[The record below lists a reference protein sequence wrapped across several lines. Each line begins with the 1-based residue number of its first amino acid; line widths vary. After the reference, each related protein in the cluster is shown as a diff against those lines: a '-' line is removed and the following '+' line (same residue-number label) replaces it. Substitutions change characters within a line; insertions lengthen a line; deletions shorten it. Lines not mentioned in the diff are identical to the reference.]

1 MTTPKRRVQR
11 KPPAK
16 RKVMRPAK
24 AGRVTSAVAKAA
36 VRKVA
41 AKRKAPVKRKP
52 LARKSRAKPGAK
64 KGRPTKYK
72 PEYCQVALE
81 MGRKG
86 DTWTAIAAEIGV
98 VRETMYD
105 WMDVQPAFS
114 DALKR
119 SRQMAQQWWEKTL
132 KGQAR
137 GKYDG
142 GSATAAIFAMK
153 NQFPDD
159 YRDRKEHKVDATQL
173 VELNFLGFDGTPIDF
188 GDDD

>member
-1 MTTPKRRVQR
+1 MSAILNNMTTPKKRVQR
-11 KPPAK
+11 KPPEK
-16 RKVMRPAK
+16 
-24 AGRVTSAVAKAA
+24 
-36 VRKVA
+36 
-41 AKRKAPVKRKP
+41 KAPVKRKAP
-52 LARKSRAKPGAK
+52 VRRRKAAQRKVPAKR
-64 KGRPTKYK
+64 GRPTKYK

-132 KGQAR
+132 KGQSR

-159 YRDRKEHKVDATQL
+159 YRDRREHQVDTTQTI
-173 VELNFLGFDGTPIDF
+173 ELNFLGFDGTPIDF
-188 GDDD
+188 GDD